1 MVKEEMDMF
10 CKNCGAQLADGTQF
24 CTSCGAKVVSAVQQ
38 SQQVQPQQAAAP
50 QKAKSQADA
59 KAEVKPLNKKV
70 VLGIVIGGC
79 ALLLAII
86 GLVIFLALNKYKTI
100 NLNDYIRTGDE
111 VFTGVEGYGSVDYA
125 KILDLD
131 KLENDVC
138 DAIEQFD
145 DSTRDYILES
155 FGVGHIEFDKDS
167 NLKNGDEIKLTWKDI
182 NKDVYKESYGVIF
195 DYSETTLKVSGLGDA
210 EGVDVFEG
218 VTVKFSGRNG
228 EGYAE
233 IDPGENKYGVDF
245 ELDKESDL
253 SNGDVVTVS
262 FDADSFMATNNYE
275 YKAQATSKQFKVEG
289 LTEALVTA
297 DQITDSMLVALQ
309 DYTRKKI
316 KTDAAGWDSGEKL
329 VDTNYVGVY
338 VLHRKDDVTSGTINE
353 VYVIYQDTISV
364 DGKTAKML
372 EAVRF
377 DDVQIDTATGSI
389 KNSDSEE
396 DNYLNGYYSN
406 TVAVYIGDVTFYGYS
421 SMEEFEKQEI
431 ESQIN
436 GYTYSKI

>member
-1 MVKEEMDMF
+1 ME
-10 CKNCGAQLADGTQF
+10 
-24 CTSCGAKVVSAVQQ
+24 
-38 SQQVQPQQAAAP
+38 
-50 QKAKSQADA
+50 
-59 KAEVKPLNKKV
+59 
-70 VLGIVIGGC
+70 
-79 ALLLAII
+79 
-86 GLVIFLALNKYKTI
+86 
-100 NLNDYIRTGDE
+100 
-111 VFTGVEGYGSVDYA
+111 
-125 KILDLD
+125 
-131 KLENDVC
+131 
-138 DAIEQFD
+138 
-145 DSTRDYILES
+145 
-155 FGVGHIEFDKDS
+155 
-167 NLKNGDEIKLTWKDI
+167 DI

-289 LTEALVTA
+289 LTEDLVTA

>member
-167 NLKNGDEIKLTWKDI
+167 NLKNGDEIKLTWK
-182 NKDVYKESYGVIF
+182 
-195 DYSETTLKVSGLGDA
+195 T
-210 EGVDVFEG
+210 
-218 VTVKFSGRNG
+218 
-228 EGYAE
+228 
-233 IDPGENKYGVDF
+233 
-245 ELDKESDL
+245 
-253 SNGDVVTVS
+253 
-262 FDADSFMATNNYE
+262 
-275 YKAQATSKQFKVEG
+275 
-289 LTEALVTA
+289 
-297 DQITDSMLVALQ
+297 
-309 DYTRKKI
+309 
-316 KTDAAGWDSGEKL
+316 
-329 VDTNYVGVY
+329 
-338 VLHRKDDVTSGTINE
+338 
-353 VYVIYQDTISV
+353 
-364 DGKTAKML
+364 
-372 EAVRF
+372 
-377 DDVQIDTATGSI
+377 
-389 KNSDSEE
+389 
-396 DNYLNGYYSN
+396 
-406 TVAVYIGDVTFYGYS
+406 
-421 SMEEFEKQEI
+421 
-431 ESQIN
+431 
-436 GYTYSKI
+436 